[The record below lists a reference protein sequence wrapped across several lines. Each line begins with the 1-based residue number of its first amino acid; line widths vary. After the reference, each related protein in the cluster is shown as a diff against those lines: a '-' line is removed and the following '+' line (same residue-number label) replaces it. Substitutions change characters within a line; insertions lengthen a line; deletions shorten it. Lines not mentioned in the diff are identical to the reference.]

1 MDNEILELYEQVKDK
16 LTIEEF
22 QAKINDISKENE
34 DLGFVD
40 DYYAAEQVVN
50 NIIGASKDDQ
60 KSNGEILNIGDLEP
74 GSQAAIV
81 GRIMSISNL
90 KSFKTRKGKS
100 GQVCNMELKD
110 STGDIRVVLWTENI
124 KLLKN
129 FKEGNIVK
137 ITDVDIKEGY
147 RGDNE
152 ANLRPRST
160 ITHFKEADLSKFPT
174 YNEDITDI
182 EDLVPET
189 KANIIARIVRIPT
202 PRTYEKNGKEG
213 KVTSLELK
221 DATGEI
227 SYTLWNKNVDLIDEL
242 GLDAGDSVKILG
254 AQVRER
260 NGELSLTHW
269 DGRIIKGDFDV
280 PEFTQEF
287 IKIGDI
293 TEQNNIAIKGVIS
306 KLQDIRTFTRK
317 SDGSEGK
324 LRNFDVSDDTG
335 SIRTTIWGN
344 DTDILLTK
352 GDIVKIIGADARF
365 DDYTDSGYSLNTNF
379 NTQLSINPENLS
391 DEELDIFDEIK
402 QKVSQIKRLSEVEEF
417 DEDGIEVDVIGRMF
431 AIGEINEFQ
440 RDDGS
445 VGYARS
451 AKFSDGEGRV
461 GLTFWDQK
469 AKQEY
474 KTGGAYKIENAKVRL
489 GMYEVELNIGG
500 SARVIE
506 LPEDSDQARFLPS
519 FKTIETMLY
528 SHKSIADVE
537 EDDEGII
544 VTGRIIESSDVREF
558 DRTDGSKGYVKSL
571 EIADNSGSINVT
583 LWNENAKKEWNVGD
597 AIKFQDPQISF
608 RNDSLE
614 INVSRST
621 SILEP
626 DESEIDDLPTYD
638 ELKESIYVPKTIEA
652 LEDDDRNVRITGTL
666 KEVFGN
672 KILITKCPSCGNTV
686 DQSSDDFVC
695 SFCGEP
701 IDEPRYLLMVPAR
714 LEDDTGE
721 ISITFFDNLAEELLD
736 MKKEDIINLTDNGSD
751 LGPMEGRIDDLN
763 GLTVE
768 VITNV
773 SFDDYNEEIRLNPKR
788 ILSKYY

>member
-81 GRIMSISNL
+81 GRIMSISNP

-402 QKVSQIKRLSEVEEF
+402 QKVSQIKRLSEVEE
-417 DEDGIEVDVIGRMF
+417 
-431 AIGEINEFQ
+431 
-440 RDDGS
+440 
-445 VGYARS
+445 
-451 AKFSDGEGRV
+451 
-461 GLTFWDQK
+461 
-469 AKQEY
+469 
-474 KTGGAYKIENAKVRL
+474 
-489 GMYEVELNIGG
+489 
-500 SARVIE
+500 
-506 LPEDSDQARFLPS
+506 
-519 FKTIETMLY
+519 
-528 SHKSIADVE
+528 
-537 EDDEGII
+537 DDEGII

>member
-16 LTIEEF
+16 LTMEEF

-50 NIIGASKDDQ
+50 NILGASKDDQ
-60 KSNGEILNIGDLEP
+60 KSNGEILDIGDLEP

-81 GRIMSISNL
+81 GMINSISNP
-90 KSFKTRKGKS
+90 KSFKTRKGKF

-110 STGDIRVVLWTENI
+110 NTGEIRVVLWTENI

-174 YNEDITDI
+174 YEENITDI
-182 EDLVPET
+182 EDLVPDT
-189 KANIIARIVRIPT
+189 KANIIARIIRIPT
-202 PRTYEKNGKEG
+202 PRTYEKDGKEG
-213 KVTSLELK
+213 KVASLELK

-227 SYTLWNKNVDLIDEL
+227 SYTLWNKNVDLIEEL

-280 PEFTQEF
+280 PEFSQEF
-287 IKIGDI
+287 IKIGNI
-293 TEQNNIAIKGVIS
+293 TEQSNIAIKGVIS
-306 KLQDIRTFTRK
+306 KLQDVRTFTRK

-324 LRNFDVSDDTG
+324 LRNFDVTDDTG
-335 SIRTTIWGN
+335 SIRTTIWGH

-379 NTQLSINPENLS
+379 NTQISINPENLS
-391 DEELDIFDEIK
+391 DEELDIFNEIK
-402 QKVSQIKRLSEVEEF
+402 QKVSQIKRLSEVEEY

-461 GLTFWDQK
+461 NLTFWDQK

-474 KTGGAYKIENAKVRL
+474 KPGGAYKIENAKVRL
-489 GMYEVELNIGG
+489 GMYEVELNIGTP
-500 SARVIE
+500 ARVME

-519 FKTIETMLY
+519 FKTIEAMIYT
-528 SHKSIADVE
+528 HKSISDVE
-537 EDDEGII
+537 EDDENLI
-544 VTGRIIESSDVREF
+544 VMGRIIDASNTREF
-558 DRTDGSKGYVKSL
+558 DRDDGTKGYVKSL

-626 DESEIDDLPTYD
+626 DESEINDLPTYD

-672 KILITKCPSCGNTV
+672 KILITKCPNCGNTV

-695 SFCGEP
+695 EFCGEA
-701 IDEPRYLLMVPAR
+701 IDEPKYLLMIPAR

-736 MKKEDIINLTDNGSD
+736 MKKEEIINLTDNGSD